1 MKPNE
6 KKYSLGIELPK
17 NLITS
22 YNKSIS
28 FSGELYGIV
37 EIITEDISL
46 AHRILNPVYY
56 VLKRNI
62 NQP

>member
-1 MKPNE
+1 LKPNE